1 MNNVTKKIVACVMA
15 VVMLVGVGMSG
26 QTVNAKKAKKKYN
39 AYLSYVGDSW
49 NVTHYNAHNANVSI
63 KNKKGK
69 AKYTITM
76 KLSNCMD
83 NRSEENKAK
92 KVKNTEELELWI
104 EDILRNH
111 KEKDIK
117 VSNVVVK
124 CDGKKVKLNQK
135 KIKQFSIEGEDEVKR
150 YCVMIFNKNSA
161 KTAKASALNWKNKI
175 TVSFNINIKK

>member
-26 QTVNAKKAKKKYN
+26 QTVNAKKAKKQYN
-39 AYLSYVGDSW
+39 AYLSYVADSW
-49 NVTHYNAHNANVSI
+49 KVTHFDARNANVSI

-76 KLSNCMD
+76 KLSDCMD
-83 NRSEENKAK
+83 NRGEEAQKK
-92 KVKNTEELELWI
+92 KVKKTEELELWI
-104 EDILRNH
+104 EDILKDH
-111 KEKDIK
+111 KAKDIK

-135 KIKQFSIEGEDEVKR
+135 KIKQSSIEGEDEVKR

-161 KTAKASALNWKNKI
+161 KTAKASAFNWKDEI
-175 TVSFNINIKK
+175 TVSFSIKIK